1 MEELKLR
8 HIPYDQYGK
17 QLESVVSRLNQDPV
31 VDEVSHF
38 VLRLAYCRTE
48 DLRRWLLAQE
58 TALMRY
64 RLNFGSS
71 NTVNAAA
78 LADAVP
84 EARLLSNAEVDDIWP
99 QLLAASPALTTSDKT
114 TGSSNNNRMVYA
126 IPFTHAL
133 DLVAT
138 RQVFVH
144 KGMAYIPASK
154 LLHIVTAK
162 FRTHLSRQLV
172 LLSSV
177 PKTDAVMGRT
187 RELVDNLAT
196 VSAGSYQEQSNEFGT
211 TGGLKPNTVATHV
224 KNMPL
229 CMVQLHWG
237 LQADKKLKHWG
248 RLQYG
253 LFLKGAGLSMDDA
266 LIYFERQFGLAK
278 NFQKEY
284 AYNVR
289 HMYGKEGKR
298 ASYPPYSC
306 SKIIHSNPPNANDHH
321 GCPYKHASVAHVT
334 GMLSKLGL
342 SGPQRNS
349 IMALQQSN
357 HFQLAC
363 LEHFKAV
370 HPDINSMGG
379 SNVNMDN
386 VGNHPNAWFQ
396 ASVTYGQNK
405 GDKNSKT
412 LVPAMTG
419 DSDTIM
425 EDSQTSTV
433 AAAIS
438 P

>member
-1 MEELKLR
+1 M
-8 HIPYDQYGK
+8 
-17 QLESVVSRLNQDPV
+17 VSRLNQDPV

-58 TALMRY
+58 TALMKF
-64 RLNFGSS
+64 RLNFGTSS
-71 NTVNAAA
+71 TGNAAA
-78 LADAVP
+78 LADVVP
-84 EARLLSNAEVDDIWP
+84 EAKLLSNAEVDELWP

-114 TGSSNNNRMVYA
+114 ASVGSGSSSNNRMVYA

-138 RQVFVH
+138 RQVFVR

-162 FRTHLSRQLV
+162 FRTNLSRQLV
-172 LLSSV
+172 MLSSV
-177 PKTDAVMGRT
+177 PKASSVMGRT
-187 RELVDNLAT
+187 QELVDNLAT
-196 VSAGSYQEQSNEFGT
+196 VSAGSYQEQVSEFGAT
-211 TGGLKPNTVATHV
+211 AGGLKPNTVATHV

-229 CMVQLHWG
+229 CMIQLHYG
-237 LQADKKLKHWG
+237 LQSDKKLKHWG

-253 LFLKGAGLSMDDA
+253 LFLKGAGLSLDDA
-266 LIYFERQFGLAK
+266 LIYFERQFSCAK

-284 AYNVR
+284 AYNIR

-321 GCPYKHASVAHVT
+321 GCPYKHGSVAHVT
-334 GMLSKLGL
+334 SMLSKLGL
-342 SGPQRNS
+342 SGPQRNN

-357 HFQLAC
+357 HYQLAC
-363 LEHFKAV
+363 LEHFKIM
-370 HPDINSMGG
+370 HPDVTSMG
-379 SNVNMDN
+379 SNSNINMDN

-396 ASVTYGQNK
+396 ASKTYSQHK
-405 GDKNSKT
+405 GGSGDSSSKT
-412 LVPAMTG
+412 LVPATTTG
-419 DSDTIM
+419 EKDVIM
-425 EDSQTSTV
+425 EDSQASSQMTTT
-433 AAAIS
+433 AAIS